1 MTFILSPTG
10 KRKESIYIH
19 IHTHKHTHTH
29 TCICIYTYIYDIIF
43 TPSAIYWWTLK
54 LFLYL
59 GYCEY
64 MICSSLSLDDA
75 PFISSTALSC
85 VYAQS
90 LSHVLFCNIMD
101 CSPPGLSVHGI
112 FQARILEQVAISS
125 SRGSSW
131 PRDRTC
137 LSCISCIGRQ
147 ILYHCAI
154 SLTHLVLHYIF
165 LEGSMSDSSC
175 DSHSSVS
182 DPRKGLS
189 IWFQLGGCSETI
201 PIISSGGGHQM
212 QAGQGKK
219 LFLLQV
225 QLGAFE
231 HC

>member
-1 MTFILSPTG
+1 MPSRFIHTIANDFYSFSYWKK
-10 KRKESIYIH
+10 KRKYIYTNT
-19 IHTHKHTHTH
+19 HTHTHTH

-85 VYAQS
+85 VCAQS

-125 SRGSSW
+125 SRGASQ
-131 PRDRTC
+131 PRDGIQV
-137 LSCISCIGRQ
+137 SCSSCIGGQ
-147 ILYHCAI
+147 ILYHWA
-154 SLTHLVLHYIF
+154 TWEAF
-165 LEGSMSDSSC
+165 
-175 DSHSSVS
+175 
-182 DPRKGLS
+182 
-189 IWFQLGGCSETI
+189 IWVMC
-201 PIISSGGGHQM
+201 
-212 QAGQGKK
+212 
-219 LFLLQV
+219 LLKCQV
-225 QLGAFE
+225 QYTLLSEESPCLYDVTQFQRYKNGAGEVNVHFQIN
-231 HC
+231 

>member
-1 MTFILSPTG
+1 MCMWSVTQSCLTLWSPMDCRSPT
-10 KRKESIYIH
+10 S
-19 IHTHKHTHTH
+19 
-29 TCICIYTYIYDIIF
+29 
-43 TPSAIYWWTLK
+43 
-54 LFLYL
+54 
-59 GYCEY
+59 
-64 MICSSLSLDDA
+64 
-75 PFISSTALSC
+75 
-85 VYAQS
+85 
-90 LSHVLFCNIMD
+90 
-101 CSPPGLSVHGI
+101 SVHGI
-112 FQARILEQVAISS
+112 SQARILEQVAISS

-175 DSHSSVS
+175 DSPSSVS